1 MKMGVDY
8 LNFVFR
14 IEVETKSKYR
24 ILNSVFQFIKNTK
37 WHFGYTD
44 LETITCGAPQGS
56 ILGPL
61 LFLIFVNDLHK
72 VTKYVDPTMFADD
85 TNLFYSHKNITTLFQ
100 IVDSELK
107 LVHEWFLANK
117 LSLNAKTKKIIS

>member
-1 MKMGVDY
+1 MKMGVNY

-24 ILNSVFQFIKNTK
+24 ILNSVFQFIKNTE

-72 VTKYVDPTMFADD
+72 VTKYLDPTMFADD
-85 TNLFYSHKNITTLFQ
+85 TNLF
-100 IVDSELK
+100 
-107 LVHEWFLANK
+107 
-117 LSLNAKTKKIIS
+117 

>member
-1 MKMGVDY
+1 MGVNY

-14 IEVETKSKYR
+14 IEVETQSKYR

-72 VTKYVDPTMFADD
+72 VTKYLDPIMFADD